1 MPRNRNVAKVPAPE
15 NEEVVD
21 DAEPDIPPLPAV
33 LSIVFPTYT
42 SYNDPCVI
50 STSVRRAGSKVKTK
64 SVPAVCAPAVS
75 RLTATVNSA
84 STADELAAGDNDR
97 EAPVTAGVVGGPP
110 IPPSTVIVPSV
121 TRANMSCWV
130 A

>member
-1 MPRNRNVAKVPAPE
+1 MPRNRNVAKVPVPE

-21 DAEPDIPPLPAV
+21 DAKPDIPPLPAV

-50 STSVRRAGSKVKTK
+50 STSGRGGGSKEKPK
-64 SVPAVCAPAVS
+64 SFPAVCAPAVS

-97 EAPVTAGVVGGPP
+97 EAPVTAGVVGGG
-110 IPPSTVIVPSV
+110 IGV
-121 TRANMSCWV
+121 
-130 A
+130 